1 MKDINILHFN
11 TCFVLISNI
20 LLGKILKFNKNFNQ
34 MKISYYLFKLSKIII
49 MPKKLL
55 YNFYF

>member
-1 MKDINILHFN
+1 MKNINILHFN
-11 TCFVLISNI
+11 TCFVLILNI

-34 MKISYYLFKLSKIII
+34 MKISYYLFKLSKIIN